1 MVEKDYNSKLHSLAE
16 RRESIDLEYRS
27 QKRLI
32 EENDFRLL
40 GKLRMIDESCNNQ
53 LIQYDSKLQEIY
65 EERQAVYTNM
75 RKQQIEFDEY
85 IDQKYRGDM
94 NLLDEEEIEIRAKLP
109 KENNVSEGRGE

>member
-1 MVEKDYNSKLHSLAE
+1 MEKDYNSKLNSLAE

-65 EERQAVYTNM
+65 EERQAVYINM
-75 RKQQIEFDEY
+75 RKQQMDFDEY
-85 IDQKYRGDM
+85 IDQKYRDEM
-94 NLLDEEEIEIRAKLP
+94 NILDDEEIEIKAKLAE
-109 KENNVSEGRGE
+109 ENNTREGECE